1 MEADDLNPID
11 DEKYFGD
18 ETDFWRYTKRGGFDL
33 TRQKNHSTI
42 STNIYLNTITY
53 PVVINPTRSAL
64 IIIDMQNFFI
74 HPSIR
79 THQTGLSACRQL
91 LQHAI
96 PAARKAK
103 IQIIWL
109 NWGLT
114 EEDIA
119 LAPPGLKCGFAFD
132 RIDQSTLNSEKKT
145 RKIYKGFGTDMGEVI
160 LPSGEKID
168 AGRLLMRHS
177 WNTRLYDPLQNN
189 YSESLNTDKPDQWFH
204 KVIIH
209 SNSPIN

>member
-1 MEADDLNPID
+1 MEMDGLKSID
-11 DEKYFGD
+11 DERYFGD
-18 ETDFWRYTKRGGFDL
+18 ETNFWRYNKRGGFDL
-33 TRQKNHSTI
+33 TRQKNHSMI
-42 STNIYLNTITY
+42 STNIYLNTTTY
-53 PVVINPTRSAL
+53 PVVIDPTRSAL
-64 IIIDMQNFFI
+64 IIIDMQNFFL

-79 THQTGLSACRQL
+79 THQTGLSACSQL

-119 LAPPGLKCGFAFD
+119 LAPPGLQCVFAFD
-132 RIDQSTLNSEKKT
+132 RIDESTLNSDKKP
-145 RKIYKGFGTDMGEVI
+145 RKLYKGFGTDMGEVI

-177 WNTRLYDPLQNN
+177 WNTQLYDPLQQN

-204 KVIIH
+204 KVIH
-209 SNSPIN
+209 LHSPID